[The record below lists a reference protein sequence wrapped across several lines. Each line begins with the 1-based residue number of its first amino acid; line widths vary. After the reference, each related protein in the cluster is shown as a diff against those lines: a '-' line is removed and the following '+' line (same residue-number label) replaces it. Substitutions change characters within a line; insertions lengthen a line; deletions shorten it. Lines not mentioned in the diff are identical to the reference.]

1 MSVEAIRIELSVQ
14 TIAFRMM
21 TGRVLGVTC
30 LLVLC
35 GILIAGLWPFR
46 APKNEVSWS
55 SDGNGL
61 LFGEYGSIL
70 SSGAFK
76 ANKPVGVPSCSLEIW
91 LQPSFDR
98 SGTILAFYSP
108 ENPDVPFQVWQ
119 SHGNLGIR
127 RSNLNLFHQSEKT
140 RIYLADFFPDG
151 RPVFITISS
160 GPAGTAIYRDGV
172 LVRKVPE
179 FRVSSQDLAAQ
190 IVMGNAPGAL
200 HAWSG
205 MLKGVAIYDRELAS
219 VEVLQHYAN
228 WTNNTQADL
237 AKNDGIL
244 ALYLFNEGKGSVV
257 HNQIDSTTDLL
268 IPKRFFV
275 LREEFLE
282 PPWSE
287 FYPAW
292 SYWSNLGVN
301 IAGFVPFGFFFCGYL
316 LWVRKIKRAVMVTVV
331 LGFIVSLT
339 IEVLQAFLPTRNSG
353 MTDLITNTSGTALG
367 SMLWTWVASHFWFA
381 RRVIAPASSVGQ
393 TREGNRLTELC
404 NRDAVVVND

>member
-1 MSVEAIRIELSVQ
+1 MTKRFLGAI
-14 TIAFRMM
+14 
-21 TGRVLGVTC
+21 C
-30 LLVLC
+30 LLVLS
-35 GILIAGLWPFR
+35 GILIAGLWPFH
-46 APKNEVSWS
+46 APKNEVSWLS
-55 SDGNGL
+55 HGNGL

-76 ANKPVGVPSCSLEIW
+76 ANKPAGVSSCSLEIW
-91 LQPSFDR
+91 LQPSFDH

-108 ENPDVPFQVWQ
+108 ENPDVPFQLWQ
-119 SHGNLGIR
+119 SHGGLGIR

-140 RIYLADFFPDG
+140 RIYLADFFQDG

-160 GPAGTAIYRDGV
+160 GPAGTTIYQDGV
-172 LVRKVPE
+172 LARKFPE

-205 MLKGVAIYDRELAS
+205 TLKGVAIYDRELAS
-219 VEVLQHYAN
+219 LEVSQHYAN
-228 WTNNTQADL
+228 WTNNTQTDI
-237 AKNDGIL
+237 AKSGGIL

-257 HNQIDSTTDLL
+257 RNQVDSTTDLL

-301 IAGFVPFGFFFCGYL
+301 IAGFVPLGFFFCGYL
-316 LWVRKIKRAVMVTVV
+316 FSIRKIERAVMITVV

-367 SMLWTWVASHFWFA
+367 SMLWMWVASHAWFA
-381 RRVIAPASSVGQ
+381 QKMTASSSSVGQ
-393 TREGNRLTELC
+393 TIEAIRSPEGLTELC
-404 NRDAVVVND
+404 NHDA

>member
-1 MSVEAIRIELSVQ
+1 MTTSKHEFGAEVAVSK
-14 TIAFRMM
+14 MM
-21 TGRVLGVTC
+21 TKRFLGVIC
-30 LLVLC
+30 LLVLS
-35 GILIAGLWPFR
+35 GILIAGLWPFHS
-46 APKNEVSWS
+46 PNNEVSWLS
-55 SDGNGL
+55 QGNGL

-76 ANKPVGVPSCSLEIW
+76 ANKPAVVPSCSLEIW
-91 LQPSFDR
+91 LQPSLDH

-108 ENPDVPFQVWQ
+108 GNPDVPFQVWQ
-119 SHGNLGIR
+119 SQGNLGIR
-127 RSNLNLFHQSEKT
+127 RSNLNLYHQSEKT
-140 RIYLADFFPDG
+140 GIYLADFFQHG

-160 GPAGTAIYRDGV
+160 GSTGTAIYQDGV
-172 LVRKVPE
+172 LARKFPE

-200 HAWSG
+200 YAWSG
-205 MLKGVAIYDRELAS
+205 TLKGVAIYDRGLGSA
-219 VEVLQHYAN
+219 EVSQHFTN

-237 AKNDGIL
+237 AKSDGIL

-257 HNQIDSTTDLL
+257 HNQVDSTTDLL

-275 LREEFLE
+275 LHEEFLE

-301 IAGFVPFGFFFCGYL
+301 VAGFVPFGFFFCGYL
-316 LWVRKIKRAVMVTVV
+316 LWVRKIRRAVMVTVV

-367 SMLWTWVASHFWFA
+367 SILWTWVASHVWIA
-381 RRVIAPASSVGQ
+381 QQVIAPASSVGQ
-393 TREGNRLTELC
+393 IREGIRSLERLTELC
-404 NRDAVVVND
+404 NRDA